1 MRQRHRERVLEFL
14 RTIQKPDRPLD
25 TVAETDSLVESG
37 LIDSLALLEIVAFLE
52 EQYRID
58 FAAIGLEPEQLTSVS
73 GILDLIER
81 EAAVTTRDDRRGRPA
96 DCRSFHEDPAV
107 IARWQAW
114 SGPLLTRLTPA
125 RRRALLALAA
135 LWVVVQRPLKEIAPA
150 IDAAGPER
158 PDRRPRW

>member
-58 FAAIGLEPEQLTSVS
+58 FAAVGLEPEQLTSVS

-81 EAAVTTRDDRRGRPA
+81 EVR
-96 DCRSFHEDPAV
+96 
-107 IARWQAW
+107 
-114 SGPLLTRLTPA
+114 
-125 RRRALLALAA
+125 
-135 LWVVVQRPLKEIAPA
+135 
-150 IDAAGPER
+150 
-158 PDRRPRW
+158 

>member
-25 TVAETDSLVESG
+25 SVAETDSLVESG

-58 FAAIGLEPEQLTSVS
+58 FATVGLEPEQLTSVS

-81 EAAVTTRDDRRGRPA
+81 ETR
-96 DCRSFHEDPAV
+96 
-107 IARWQAW
+107 
-114 SGPLLTRLTPA
+114 
-125 RRRALLALAA
+125 
-135 LWVVVQRPLKEIAPA
+135 
-150 IDAAGPER
+150 
-158 PDRRPRW
+158 

>member
-1 MRQRHRERVLEFL
+1 VRQRHRERVLDFL

-81 EAAVTTRDDRRGRPA
+81 EAG
-96 DCRSFHEDPAV
+96 
-107 IARWQAW
+107 
-114 SGPLLTRLTPA
+114 
-125 RRRALLALAA
+125 
-135 LWVVVQRPLKEIAPA
+135 
-150 IDAAGPER
+150 
-158 PDRRPRW
+158 

>member
-1 MRQRHRERVLEFL
+1 MRQRHRERVIEFL

-52 EQYRID
+52 EQYRIN

-81 EAAVTTRDDRRGRPA
+81 EAR
-96 DCRSFHEDPAV
+96 
-107 IARWQAW
+107 
-114 SGPLLTRLTPA
+114 
-125 RRRALLALAA
+125 
-135 LWVVVQRPLKEIAPA
+135 
-150 IDAAGPER
+150 
-158 PDRRPRW
+158 

>member
-1 MRQRHRERVLEFL
+1 VRQRHRERVLEFL

-58 FAAIGLEPEQLTSVS
+58 LAAVGLEPEPLTSVS

-81 EAAVTTRDDRRGRPA
+81 ETR
-96 DCRSFHEDPAV
+96 
-107 IARWQAW
+107 
-114 SGPLLTRLTPA
+114 
-125 RRRALLALAA
+125 
-135 LWVVVQRPLKEIAPA
+135 
-150 IDAAGPER
+150 
-158 PDRRPRW
+158 

>member
-1 MRQRHRERVLEFL
+1 VRQRHRERVLEFL
-14 RTIQKPDRPLD
+14 RTIQKPERPLE

-81 EAAVTTRDDRRGRPA
+81 EAR
-96 DCRSFHEDPAV
+96 
-107 IARWQAW
+107 
-114 SGPLLTRLTPA
+114 
-125 RRRALLALAA
+125 
-135 LWVVVQRPLKEIAPA
+135 
-150 IDAAGPER
+150 
-158 PDRRPRW
+158 

>member
-25 TVAETDSLVESG
+25 AVAETDSLVESG
-37 LIDSLALLEIVAFLE
+37 LIDSLALLEIVTFLE

-81 EAAVTTRDDRRGRPA
+81 ESR
-96 DCRSFHEDPAV
+96 
-107 IARWQAW
+107 
-114 SGPLLTRLTPA
+114 
-125 RRRALLALAA
+125 
-135 LWVVVQRPLKEIAPA
+135 
-150 IDAAGPER
+150 
-158 PDRRPRW
+158 

>member
-1 MRQRHRERVLEFL
+1 VRQRHRERVLDFL

-58 FAAIGLEPEQLTSVS
+58 FAAVGLEPEQLTSVS

-81 EAAVTTRDDRRGRPA
+81 EAR
-96 DCRSFHEDPAV
+96 
-107 IARWQAW
+107 
-114 SGPLLTRLTPA
+114 
-125 RRRALLALAA
+125 
-135 LWVVVQRPLKEIAPA
+135 
-150 IDAAGPER
+150 
-158 PDRRPRW
+158 

>member
-25 TVAETDSLVESG
+25 AVAETDSLVESG

-81 EAAVTTRDDRRGRPA
+81 EVR
-96 DCRSFHEDPAV
+96 
-107 IARWQAW
+107 
-114 SGPLLTRLTPA
+114 
-125 RRRALLALAA
+125 
-135 LWVVVQRPLKEIAPA
+135 
-150 IDAAGPER
+150 
-158 PDRRPRW
+158 

>member
-1 MRQRHRERVLEFL
+1 VRQRHRDRVLGFL

-81 EAAVTTRDDRRGRPA
+81 EAR
-96 DCRSFHEDPAV
+96 
-107 IARWQAW
+107 
-114 SGPLLTRLTPA
+114 
-125 RRRALLALAA
+125 
-135 LWVVVQRPLKEIAPA
+135 
-150 IDAAGPER
+150 
-158 PDRRPRW
+158 

>member
-1 MRQRHRERVLEFL
+1 VRQRHRERVLDFL

-81 EAAVTTRDDRRGRPA
+81 EA
-96 DCRSFHEDPAV
+96 
-107 IARWQAW
+107 Q
-114 SGPLLTRLTPA
+114 
-125 RRRALLALAA
+125 
-135 LWVVVQRPLKEIAPA
+135 
-150 IDAAGPER
+150 
-158 PDRRPRW
+158 

>member
-1 MRQRHRERVLEFL
+1 MRQRHRDRVLGFL

-81 EAAVTTRDDRRGRPA
+81 EAR
-96 DCRSFHEDPAV
+96 
-107 IARWQAW
+107 
-114 SGPLLTRLTPA
+114 
-125 RRRALLALAA
+125 
-135 LWVVVQRPLKEIAPA
+135 
-150 IDAAGPER
+150 
-158 PDRRPRW
+158 

>member
-1 MRQRHRERVLEFL
+1 VRQRHRERVLEFL

-58 FAAIGLEPEQLTSVS
+58 FAAVGLEPEQLTSVS

-81 EAAVTTRDDRRGRPA
+81 ETR
-96 DCRSFHEDPAV
+96 
-107 IARWQAW
+107 
-114 SGPLLTRLTPA
+114 
-125 RRRALLALAA
+125 
-135 LWVVVQRPLKEIAPA
+135 
-150 IDAAGPER
+150 
-158 PDRRPRW
+158 

>member
-1 MRQRHRERVLEFL
+1 VRRRHRERVLEFL
-14 RTIQKPDRPLD
+14 RTIQKPERPLE

-81 EAAVTTRDDRRGRPA
+81 EAR
-96 DCRSFHEDPAV
+96 
-107 IARWQAW
+107 
-114 SGPLLTRLTPA
+114 
-125 RRRALLALAA
+125 
-135 LWVVVQRPLKEIAPA
+135 
-150 IDAAGPER
+150 
-158 PDRRPRW
+158 

>member
-37 LIDSLALLEIVAFLE
+37 LIDSLALLEIVTFLE

-81 EAAVTTRDDRRGRPA
+81 EVR
-96 DCRSFHEDPAV
+96 
-107 IARWQAW
+107 
-114 SGPLLTRLTPA
+114 
-125 RRRALLALAA
+125 
-135 LWVVVQRPLKEIAPA
+135 
-150 IDAAGPER
+150 
-158 PDRRPRW
+158 

>member
-1 MRQRHRERVLEFL
+1 VRHRHRERVLEFL

-58 FAAIGLEPEQLTSVS
+58 FAVIGLEPEQLTSVN

-81 EAAVTTRDDRRGRPA
+81 EAG
-96 DCRSFHEDPAV
+96 
-107 IARWQAW
+107 
-114 SGPLLTRLTPA
+114 
-125 RRRALLALAA
+125 
-135 LWVVVQRPLKEIAPA
+135 
-150 IDAAGPER
+150 
-158 PDRRPRW
+158 

>member
-1 MRQRHRERVLEFL
+1 MRRRHRERVLEFL
-14 RTIQKPDRPLD
+14 RTIQKPERPLE

-81 EAAVTTRDDRRGRPA
+81 EAR
-96 DCRSFHEDPAV
+96 
-107 IARWQAW
+107 
-114 SGPLLTRLTPA
+114 
-125 RRRALLALAA
+125 
-135 LWVVVQRPLKEIAPA
+135 
-150 IDAAGPER
+150 
-158 PDRRPRW
+158 

>member
-25 TVAETDSLVESG
+25 SVAETDSLVESG

-58 FAAIGLEPEQLTSVS
+58 FATVGLEPEQLTSVS

-81 EAAVTTRDDRRGRPA
+81 EAR
-96 DCRSFHEDPAV
+96 
-107 IARWQAW
+107 
-114 SGPLLTRLTPA
+114 
-125 RRRALLALAA
+125 
-135 LWVVVQRPLKEIAPA
+135 
-150 IDAAGPER
+150 
-158 PDRRPRW
+158 

>member
-1 MRQRHRERVLEFL
+1 MRQRHRERVLDFL

-58 FAAIGLEPEQLTSVS
+58 FAVIGLEPEQLTSVS

-81 EAAVTTRDDRRGRPA
+81 EAR
-96 DCRSFHEDPAV
+96 
-107 IARWQAW
+107 
-114 SGPLLTRLTPA
+114 
-125 RRRALLALAA
+125 
-135 LWVVVQRPLKEIAPA
+135 
-150 IDAAGPER
+150 
-158 PDRRPRW
+158 

>member
-1 MRQRHRERVLEFL
+1 MRQRHRERVLGFL

-52 EQYRID
+52 DQYRID

-81 EAAVTTRDDRRGRPA
+81 EA
-96 DCRSFHEDPAV
+96 
-107 IARWQAW
+107 Q
-114 SGPLLTRLTPA
+114 
-125 RRRALLALAA
+125 
-135 LWVVVQRPLKEIAPA
+135 
-150 IDAAGPER
+150 
-158 PDRRPRW
+158 

>member
-1 MRQRHRERVLEFL
+1 MRQRHRERVLDFL

-25 TVAETDSLVESG
+25 TVAESDSLVESG

-81 EAAVTTRDDRRGRPA
+81 EAR
-96 DCRSFHEDPAV
+96 
-107 IARWQAW
+107 
-114 SGPLLTRLTPA
+114 
-125 RRRALLALAA
+125 
-135 LWVVVQRPLKEIAPA
+135 
-150 IDAAGPER
+150 
-158 PDRRPRW
+158 

>member
-1 MRQRHRERVLEFL
+1 MRQRHRERVLDFL

-58 FAAIGLEPEQLTSVS
+58 FAAFGLEPEQLTSVS

-81 EAAVTTRDDRRGRPA
+81 EAR
-96 DCRSFHEDPAV
+96 
-107 IARWQAW
+107 
-114 SGPLLTRLTPA
+114 
-125 RRRALLALAA
+125 
-135 LWVVVQRPLKEIAPA
+135 
-150 IDAAGPER
+150 
-158 PDRRPRW
+158 

>member
-37 LIDSLALLEIVAFLE
+37 LIDSLALLEIVTFLE

-58 FAAIGLEPEQLTSVS
+58 FAAVGLEPEQLTSVS

-81 EAAVTTRDDRRGRPA
+81 EAR
-96 DCRSFHEDPAV
+96 
-107 IARWQAW
+107 
-114 SGPLLTRLTPA
+114 
-125 RRRALLALAA
+125 
-135 LWVVVQRPLKEIAPA
+135 
-150 IDAAGPER
+150 
-158 PDRRPRW
+158 

>member
-58 FAAIGLEPEQLTSVS
+58 FAAVGLEPEQLTSVS

-81 EAAVTTRDDRRGRPA
+81 ETG
-96 DCRSFHEDPAV
+96 
-107 IARWQAW
+107 
-114 SGPLLTRLTPA
+114 
-125 RRRALLALAA
+125 
-135 LWVVVQRPLKEIAPA
+135 
-150 IDAAGPER
+150 
-158 PDRRPRW
+158 

>member
-81 EAAVTTRDDRRGRPA
+81 K
-96 DCRSFHEDPAV
+96 
-107 IARWQAW
+107 AR
-114 SGPLLTRLTPA
+114 
-125 RRRALLALAA
+125 
-135 LWVVVQRPLKEIAPA
+135 
-150 IDAAGPER
+150 
-158 PDRRPRW
+158 

>member
-1 MRQRHRERVLEFL
+1 MRQRHRERVLDFL

-58 FAAIGLEPEQLTSVS
+58 FAAIGLEPDQLTSVS

-81 EAAVTTRDDRRGRPA
+81 EA
-96 DCRSFHEDPAV
+96 
-107 IARWQAW
+107 Q
-114 SGPLLTRLTPA
+114 
-125 RRRALLALAA
+125 
-135 LWVVVQRPLKEIAPA
+135 
-150 IDAAGPER
+150 
-158 PDRRPRW
+158 